1 MEKLITIKLENDV
14 IDQFEFDFA
23 DDETDEDIRQAVM
36 EYVYGNLTI
45 DID

>member
-1 MEKLITIKLENDV
+1 MEKLITIKLEGDV
-14 IDQFEFDFA
+14 IDEFEFDFA

-45 DID
+45 DII